1 MFNNIMEKVEYLG
14 CFFCGNLLTV
24 SMIPTQTLIETVI
37 LGLLGGFVAMLSKDI
52 YAFLKSLL
60 KRRK

>member
-1 MFNNIMEKVEYLG
+1 MEKLEYFG

-24 SMIPTQTLIETVI
+24 GMIPTQTLAETII

-52 YAFLKSLL
+52 YNFIKSLL
-60 KRRK
+60 KRK

>member
-1 MFNNIMEKVEYLG
+1 MEKMEYFC

-24 SMIPTQTLIETVI
+24 GMIPTQTLMETVI

-52 YAFLKSLL
+52 YQWLKSLL
-60 KRRK
+60 KRK

>member
-1 MFNNIMEKVEYLG
+1 MDKLEYIG

-24 SMIPTQTLIETVI
+24 SMLPAQTLMETVI

-52 YAFLKSLL
+52 YAAVKKLL
-60 KRRK
+60 KRK